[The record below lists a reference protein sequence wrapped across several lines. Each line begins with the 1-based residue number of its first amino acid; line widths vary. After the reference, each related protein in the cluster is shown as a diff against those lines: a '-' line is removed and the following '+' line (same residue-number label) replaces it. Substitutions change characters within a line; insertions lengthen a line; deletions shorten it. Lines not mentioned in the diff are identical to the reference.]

1 MSKHEPNARIYQR
14 VLSGKPAI
22 VEIEEHCID
31 AAKREGLN
39 SCVLASARFADQDAD
54 GLPAPG
60 ALEQLQLLDEHVAA
74 AADQCNAVLAAIVT
88 SDGRRTWIL
97 YGSNSETLL
106 RAVAAGAKAGGP
118 MRAGI
123 GLGAQ
128 VGIVVRSENDPG
140 WKQFSAAL
148 PTAEEI
154 RWNEDLAVIE
164 QLEEYGDDHSVPRP
178 IEHMAFL
185 PTEEARME
193 FMQWVRSNGYEMI
206 METGRREARGWP
218 AEFAIDSV
226 IDIDEIFEQTCAIT
240 VEAERLGGTYDG
252 WQTRAVE
259 KGAGGDDAM

>member
-1 MSKHEPNARIYQR
+1 MGKQEPGARIYQR
-14 VLSGKPAI
+14 LIGGKPAI
-22 VEIEEHCID
+22 VEIEERYLD
-31 AAKREGLN
+31 AAQRKGLN
-39 SCVLASARFADQDAD
+39 SCVLASAQYAEQDAE

-74 AADQCNAVLAAIVT
+74 AAKQSSAVLAAIVT
-88 SDGRRTWIL
+88 SEGRRTWVL
-97 YGSNSETLL
+97 YGAKSEPLL

-118 MRAGI
+118 MRAGLA
-123 GLGAQ
+123 LGAQ
-128 VGIVVRSENDPG
+128 VGIVVRSENDPN
-140 WKQFSAAL
+140 WKKYSEAI
-148 PTAEEI
+148 PTPEEI

-178 IEHMAFL
+178 IEHMVYL
-185 PTEEARME
+185 PTEAARLE
-193 FMQWVRSNGYEMI
+193 FMKWARENGYEMI

-226 IDIDEIFEQTCAIT
+226 IDIDEIFAHTCAIT

-259 KGAGGDDAM
+259 KNVGGDGQI